1 MQQSSHTPFVREFTS
16 EPPQVSRQQ
25 GYQREILFTK
35 SRQCA
40 KENLTQNTSTLL
52 DDQQNHCFSCWDW
65 FERNVVVLKGMLAWK
80 EYVKEHLTLER
91 YLFSLFEIRET
102 VLEESTVSK
111 ERNAWTLKSDPS
123 LMLTLL
129 HHLLVHLLLQKEA
142 LKCENLLL
150 QRSWTQRTFLECFLF
165 CDWWKRKWTRRLD
178 VWVYERAC
186 SPESRRVHLIEYLE
200 YTFEYVF
207 FSNRRRRKRKEL
219 LNGDCN
225 LRWLCSLSVFS
236 CLMSEEVTLK
246 GQLVSPW
253 TTRDE
258 KMQFL
263 CFSRNW
269 DEFVPLFSSWE
280 M

>member
-111 ERNAWTLKSDPS
+111 ERKKCMDIEKRSEFDVDPS
-123 LMLTLL
+123 SSST
-129 HHLLVHLLLQKEA
+129 
-142 LKCENLLL
+142 
-150 QRSWTQRTFLECFLF
+150 RSSFPA
-165 CDWWKRKWTRRLD
+165 KRR
-178 VWVYERAC
+178 
-186 SPESRRVHLIEYLE
+186 SPEMREPASS
-200 YTFEYVF
+200 TFMNPKNF
-207 FSNRRRRKRKEL
+207 PRMLSILWLMKKEV
-219 LNGDCN
+219 NKKV
-225 LRWLCSLSVFS
+225 R
-236 CLMSEEVTLK
+236 
-246 GQLVSPW
+246 LVSL
-253 TTRDE
+253 R
-258 KMQFL
+258 KGM
-263 CFSRNW
+263 
-269 DEFVPLFSSWE
+269 
-280 M
+280 